1 MNALLSWMRLRK
13 RGAGEGGGGPASSGY
28 DRALD
33 YLAEPAVRYNPKDGE
48 FRFRLGSL
56 VAPPPS
62 AYLPSIV
69 AASGGTSTTIDGGED
84 EAFLGSV
91 ASDLIGGTGRRGDDV
106 RSGLSSIVD
115 AAVKRHA
122 SSDVV
127 PQVDGALAVLLLMVL
142 RGRSDDD
149 RPSSSSESK
158 RVLLLPA
165 SASRTVIAGG
175 TERGHKTSFLDSPS
189 VPCICDGNASRL
201 SREEHCQNL
210 Q

>member
-1 MNALLSWMRLRK
+1 M
-13 RGAGEGGGGPASSGY
+13 
-28 DRALD
+28 
-33 YLAEPAVRYNPKDGE
+33 
-48 FRFRLGSL
+48 
-56 VAPPPS
+56 
-62 AYLPSIV
+62 IV
-69 AASGGTSTTIDGGED
+69 AAGCGTSTTIDGGKD

-91 ASDLIGGTGRRGDDV
+91 ASDLISGTGRRGDDV

-127 PQVDGALAVLLLMVL
+127 PQVDGALSVLLLMVL

-149 RPSSSSESK
+149 RPSLSSESK
-158 RVLLLPA
+158 RVLLLLPA

-175 TERGHKTSFLDSPS
+175 TERGNETSFLYSPS